1 MRRRLTDLMQQRT
14 AQLEAATNAMNAGDQ
29 AAYDSAM
36 EKVRNLNTEIQ
47 RVQDLITETDR
58 QIMAQPGPTGAEAR
72 DIAEER
78 GRLLLNGDRIQFTNL
93 EVRRALRDMVTVS
106 TGAIVQPTGAGSAIN
121 DPLGNVVSSIVD
133 MVRVE
138 DLTGMGGYEEA
149 YVKTE
154 TVANGGKVS
163 TLAGTARAAS
173 TDPAFGVAAIKPYEV
188 NVTQFVDRNIAR
200 LRPANY
206 YAKVQGMA
214 MRALRRKLAAL
225 IVNGDGQ
232 ATPDMFGVK
241 NAKNKAGENIF
252 ATANVTAIDE
262 NILDTL
268 YFAYGSDAALGPN
281 ARLLLT
287 KKDLQ
292 AIGKLRG
299 TNEKRKLFTIN
310 PTPGDATS
318 GTIVDGGL
326 VLPYTIVPDLTSM
339 STSTQGA
346 SAIQTMCYGDPINYL
361 LGLFGDYSVRVDES
375 VKAVERMH
383 TILGDVFVGGNLTVD
398 KGFVVATMPAKA

>member
-1 MRRRLTDLMQQRT
+1 MRRKLNDLMQQRA
-14 AQLEAATNAMNAGDQ
+14 AQLDAATAAMNAGNQ
-29 AAYDSAM
+29 ADYDSAM

-58 QIMAQPGPTGAEAR
+58 QILAQPGPTGAEAR
-72 DIAEER
+72 DMAEER
-78 GRLLLNGDRIQFTNL
+78 GRSLLNGERIKFTNL
-93 EVRRALRDMVTVS
+93 EVRRALRDMVTLA
-106 TGAIVQPTGAGSAIN
+106 TGTIVQPTGAGSNIN
-121 DPLGNVVSSIVD
+121 DPLGNAVSSIVD

-138 DLTGMGGYEEA
+138 DFTGIGGYEEA

-163 TLAGTARAAS
+163 TQAGTTRGAS
-173 TDPAFGVAAIKPYEV
+173 TDPTLGVAAIKPYEV

-200 LRPANY
+200 LSPANY
-206 YAKVQGMA
+206 YAKIQGMA
-214 MRALRRKLAAL
+214 MRALRRKLAGL

-268 YFAYGSDAALGPN
+268 YYAYGSDAALGPN

-292 AIGKLRG
+292 TIGRLRG
-299 TNEKRKLFTIN
+299 TNEKRKLFTII

-339 STSTQGA
+339 TTSTQGA

-383 TILGDVFVGGNLTVD
+383 TILGDVFAGGNLTVD

>member
-1 MRRRLTDLMQQRT
+1 MRRKLTDLMQQRT

-58 QIMAQPGPTGAEAR
+58 QIMAQPGPTGAEAL

-106 TGAIVQPTGAGSAIN
+106 TGAIVQPTGASSAIN

-133 MVRVE
+133 LVRVE
-138 DLTGMGGYEEA
+138 DLSNMGGYEEA
-149 YVKTE
+149 YVKSE

-163 TLAGTARAAS
+163 ALSGTARAAS
-173 TDPAFGVAAIKPYEV
+173 TDPSFGVAAIKPYEV

-200 LRPANY
+200 LSPANY

-232 ATPDMFGVK
+232 ATPDMFGIT
-241 NAKNKAGENIF
+241 NAKNKAGEAIY
-252 ATANVTAIDE
+252 ATTTLTAMDE
-262 NILDTL
+262 NVLDTL
-268 YFAYGSDAALGPN
+268 YYAYGSDAALGPN

-287 KKDLQ
+287 KKELQ
-292 AIGKLRG
+292 SIGKLRG
-299 TNEKRKLFTIN
+299 ANEKRRLFTIT

-326 VLPYTIVPDLTSM
+326 VLPYTIVPDLSSKM
-339 STSTQGA
+339 A
-346 SAIQTMCYGDPINYL
+346 YGDPVNYL

-398 KGFVVATMPAKA
+398 KGFVVAGVPTAAQA